1 MSRILIVDD
10 EPAIGWS
17 LGELLDDRGHTV
29 QIAASVAAA
38 LDTCRD
44 FSPELLL
51 LDVRLPGRDGLSAIP
66 DFRALVPTAP
76 VVVMTAFGD
85 LDTAVR
91 AVTAGAA
98 EYLVKP
104 FDSDQVTAL
113 VDRLLAR
120 AESATPTAPV
130 LPAGGMV
137 GSSAA
142 MQRVFARIA
151 LAASSDLPVLIT
163 GATGTGKELA
173 ARAIHAHSARG
184 SGALVAVNLAALPP
198 ALVEGEL
205 FGQANGAFAGAAPR
219 AGLFASADAGVL
231 FLDEVG
237 DAAPEVQARLLR
249 VLDAREIL
257 PIGAS
262 SPLPVDVRVIAATN
276 RDLDADVA
284 AGRFRADLLHR
295 LRVFTV
301 EMPSLAQ
308 RSEDIPALV
317 AWFLAGSPGCGPIQ
331 SASEAFLD
339 AVRARSWPG
348 NVREL
353 KAAVNVAAV
362 LARGGTLLPEH
373 LPPRSPGTRESGAQ
387 IGSQSPSGRP
397 TATPEARLEQA
408 VRDWV
413 AARIGGESPREGWLH
428 EDFLK
433 AAEAALI
440 GEVLAHTG
448 GNRTAA
454 AKLLGL
460 DRATLRGKLPRG

>member
-17 LGELLDDRGHTV
+17 LGELLDDRGHSV
-29 QIAASVAAA
+29 KLAASVEEA
-38 LDTCRD
+38 LEACRR
-44 FSPELLL
+44 FTPEMIL

-66 DFRALVPTAP
+66 DFRALAATAP
-76 VVVMTAFGD
+76 IVVMTAFGD

-91 AVTAGAA
+91 AVEAGAA

-104 FDSDQVTAL
+104 FDSDQVTAI
-113 VDRLLAR
+113 VDRLLEQAVTT
-120 AESATPTAPV
+120 STTAPP
-130 LPAGGMV
+130 LPSGGMV

-173 ARAIHAHSARG
+173 ARAIHAHSTRR

-205 FGQANGAFAGAAPR
+205 FGHVRGAFAGAAAR

-257 PIGAS
+257 PLGAS
-262 SPLPVDVRVIAATN
+262 APLAVNVRVIAATN

-301 EMPSLAQ
+301 EIPSLAE
-308 RSEDIPALV
+308 RSDDIPALV
-317 AWFLAGSPGCGPIQ
+317 SHFLAGSPGCGPIQ
-331 SASEAFLD
+331 SASEAFLA
-339 AVRARSWPG
+339 AVRDRPWPG

-373 LPPRSPGTRESGAQ
+373 LPPLPPGARGPGAPA
-387 IGSQSPSGRP
+387 GAHAPAGNPVAS
-397 TATPEARLEQA
+397 AEARLERA
-408 VRDWV
+408 IRDWV
-413 AARIGGESPREGWLH
+413 SAQLGGRAPREGWLH

-433 AAEAALI
+433 TAEATLIDEAL
-440 GEVLAHTG
+440 ARTG

-460 DRATLRGKLPRG
+460 DRSTLRGKLPRG

>member
-17 LGELLDDRGHTV
+17 LGELLDDRGHAVKT
-29 QIAASVAAA
+29 AASAEEA
-38 LDTCRD
+38 LEICRQ
-44 FSPELLL
+44 FPPELIL

-76 VVVMTAFGD
+76 IVVMTAFGD

-91 AVTAGAA
+91 AVEAGAA

-104 FDSDQVTAL
+104 FDSAQVTTI
-113 VDRLLAR
+113 VDRLLERGAT
-120 AESATPTAPV
+120 ATASAPP
-130 LPAGGMV
+130 PGGLV
-137 GSSAA
+137 GSSGV
-142 MQRVFARIA
+142 MQRVFARVA

-173 ARAIHAHSARG
+173 ARAIHAHSARR
-184 SGALVAVNLAALPP
+184 SGPLVAVNLAALPP

-205 FGQANGAFAGAAPR
+205 FGQAKGAFSGATAR
-219 AGLFASADAGVL
+219 DGLFASADRGVL

-237 DAAPEVQARLLR
+237 DAAAEVQARLLR

-257 PIGAS
+257 PVGAS
-262 SPLPVDVRVIAATN
+262 ALRQVDIRVIAATN
-276 RDLDADVA
+276 RDLAADVA

-295 LRVFTV
+295 LRVFTI
-301 EMPSLAQ
+301 EMPPLSARL
-308 RSEDIPALV
+308 DDVPALV
-317 AWFLAGSPGCGPIQ
+317 SHFLAASPGCGPLQ
-331 SASEAFLD
+331 SASAEFLD
-339 AVRARSWPG
+339 AVRARPWPG

-353 KAAVNVAAV
+353 KAAVDVAAV
-362 LARGGTLLPEH
+362 IARGATLGREH
-373 LPPRSPGTRESGAQ
+373 LPPPLPAAPGADQPTGAAGQTGGDLATADARLQEAVRAWVGAQ
-387 IGSQSPSGRP
+387 LGA
-397 TATPEARLEQA
+397 AT
-408 VRDWV
+408 
-413 AARIGGESPREGWLH
+413 PREGWLH

-440 GEVLAHTG
+440 SEVLVRTE

-454 AKLLGL
+454 ARILGL

>member
-17 LGELLDDRGHTV
+17 LGELLDDRGHAVKT
-29 QIAASVAAA
+29 AASAEEAIEI
-38 LDTCRD
+38 CRQ
-44 FSPELLL
+44 FPPELIL

-76 VVVMTAFGD
+76 IVVMTAFGD

-91 AVTAGAA
+91 AVEAGAA

-104 FDSDQVTAL
+104 FDSAQVTTI
-113 VDRLLAR
+113 VDRLLER
-120 AESATPTAPV
+120 GATATASVP
-130 LPAGGMV
+130 PPGGLV
-137 GSSAA
+137 GSSGVI
-142 MQRVFARIA
+142 QRVFARVA

-173 ARAIHAHSARG
+173 ARAIHAHSARR
-184 SGALVAVNLAALPP
+184 SGPLVAVNLAALPP

-205 FGQANGAFAGAAPR
+205 FGQAKGAFSGATAR
-219 AGLFASADAGVL
+219 DGLFASADRGVL

-237 DAAPEVQARLLR
+237 DAAAEVQARLLR

-257 PIGAS
+257 PVGAS
-262 SPLPVDVRVIAATN
+262 APRRVDIRVIAATH
-276 RDLDADVA
+276 RDLAADVA

-295 LRVFTV
+295 LRVFTI
-301 EMPSLAQ
+301 EMPPLSARL
-308 RSEDIPALV
+308 DDVPALV
-317 AWFLAGSPGCGPIQ
+317 SHFLAASPGCGPLQ
-331 SASEAFLD
+331 SASAEFLD
-339 AVRARSWPG
+339 AVRARPWPG

-353 KAAVNVAAV
+353 KAAVDVAAV
-362 LARGGTLLPEH
+362 IARGATLGREH
-373 LPPRSPGTRESGAQ
+373 LPPPLPAAPGADQPTGAAGQTGGDLATADARLQEAVRAWVGAQ
-387 IGSQSPSGRP
+387 LGA
-397 TATPEARLEQA
+397 AT
-408 VRDWV
+408 
-413 AARIGGESPREGWLH
+413 PREGWLH

-440 GEVLAHTG
+440 SEVLVRTE

-454 AKLLGL
+454 ARILGL

>member
-17 LGELLDDRGHTV
+17 LGELLDDRGHSV
-29 QIAASVAAA
+29 KIASSVEEG
-38 LDTCRD
+38 LETCRR
-44 FSPELLL
+44 SIPELIL

-66 DFRALVPTAP
+66 DFRRLAATAP
-76 VVVMTAFGD
+76 IVVMTAFGD

-91 AVTAGAA
+91 AVEAGAA

-104 FDSDQVTAL
+104 FDSDQVTAI
-113 VDRLLAR
+113 VDRLLER
-120 AESATPTAPV
+120 TESTAAPASP

-137 GSSAA
+137 GRSAA
-142 MQRVFARIA
+142 MQRVFARLA

-173 ARAIHAHSARG
+173 ARAIHAHSARR
-184 SGALVAVNLAALPP
+184 SGALVAVNLASLAP

-205 FGQANGAFAGAAPR
+205 FGHVRGAFAGAAAR
-219 AGLFASADAGVL
+219 EGLFASADGGVL

-237 DAAPEVQARLLR
+237 DAAAEVQARLLR

-257 PIGAS
+257 PVGAS
-262 SPLPVDVRVIAATN
+262 APRAVDVRVIAATN
-276 RDLDADVA
+276 RDLEADVA

-301 EMPSLAQ
+301 EMPSLAE
-308 RSEDIPALV
+308 RPDDIPALV
-317 AWFLAGSPGCGPIQ
+317 SHFLAGSPGCGPMP
-331 SASEAFLD
+331 SASEAFLA
-339 AVRARSWPG
+339 AVLARPWPG

-373 LPPRSPGTRESGAQ
+373 LPPLSPGARGPAPT
-387 IGSQSPSGRP
+387 GSRAPADSPAA
-397 TATPEARLEQA
+397 TAEARLQKA

-413 AARIGGESPREGWLH
+413 AAQLSGERSREGWLH
-428 EDFLK
+428 DDFLK

-440 GEVLAHTG
+440 GEVLAHTD